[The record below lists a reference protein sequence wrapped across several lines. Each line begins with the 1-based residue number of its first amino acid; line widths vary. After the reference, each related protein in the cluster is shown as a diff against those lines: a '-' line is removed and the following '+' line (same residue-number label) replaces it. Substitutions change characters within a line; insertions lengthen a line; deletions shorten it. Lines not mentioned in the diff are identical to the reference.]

1 MKRYLI
7 DTNVISE
14 FRKKERCNPN
24 VRQWFETVEERNI
37 FLSVLVAG
45 ELRCGIERIKRK
57 DPQAA
62 FHLNNWLR
70 EVVDNYSNRIFP
82 VTQEIAEAWGI
93 MNVPDPVSTV
103 DGLLAATA
111 KIHSCV
117 LVTRNVKDICR
128 CGVDFYNPF
137 E

>member
-37 FLSVLVAG
+37 FLSVLVVG

-62 FHLNNWLR
+62 FHLDNWLQ

-82 VTQEIAEAWGI
+82 VTQEIAEAWGT

-111 KIHSCV
+111 KIHNCI